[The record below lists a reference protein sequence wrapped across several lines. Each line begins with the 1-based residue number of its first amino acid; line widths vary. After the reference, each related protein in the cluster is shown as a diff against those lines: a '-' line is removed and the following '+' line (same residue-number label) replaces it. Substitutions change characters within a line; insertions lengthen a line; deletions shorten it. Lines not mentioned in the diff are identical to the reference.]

1 MIKSTRKCAVL
12 AVASIA
18 LVAMGASTASA
29 KPAEKAKVPSVSLT
43 GSARMHYA
51 PSPQDRVHVSFNAHA
66 AYPEWGQDPKPGK
79 AGGVV
84 RISHAFTG
92 HPEVSGW
99 AEAKVDCVLASG
111 AVAVVTGD
119 VIRHSQSFSGW
130 KNKRVGFAVVDAPS
144 ADQLGFTGPV
154 DDLDAC
160 FGKAPRRS
168 PAPFMLTQ
176 KGGFML
182 KNNLPPVH

>member
-1 MIKSTRKCAVL
+1 MIKNARKCVVS
-12 AVASIA
+12 AVASVGLLA
-18 LVAMGASTASA
+18 VGVSTASA
-29 KPAEKAKVPSVSLT
+29 EPAKKAEVPSVSLT

-51 PSPQDRVHVSFNAHA
+51 PSPQDQVHVSFNAHA

-99 AEAKVDCVLASG
+99 AEVKVDCVLASG

-119 VIRHSQSFSGW
+119 VVRHSQHFSGW
-130 KNKRVGFAVVDAPS
+130 KNKRVGFTVVDAGRT
-144 ADQLGFTGPV
+144 DQLGFTGPV
-154 DDLDAC
+154 NDLDAC
-160 FGKAPRRS
+160 FGKAPRQS

-176 KGGFML
+176 TGGFKL
-182 KNNLPPVH
+182 RNHLPPVH